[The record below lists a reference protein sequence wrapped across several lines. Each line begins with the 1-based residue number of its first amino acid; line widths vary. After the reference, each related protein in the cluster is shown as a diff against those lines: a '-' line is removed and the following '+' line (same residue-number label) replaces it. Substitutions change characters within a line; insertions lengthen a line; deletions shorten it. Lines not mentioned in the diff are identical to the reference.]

1 MSDEDVVIN
10 KQLMT
15 RIIVRLVQN
24 SRNNVPGQKMGW
36 EFSSMCD
43 LCSRDERPEA
53 EAANYVLGR
62 G

>member
-15 RIIVRLVQN
+15 RVIVRLVQN
-24 SRNNVPGQKMGW
+24 S
-36 EFSSMCD
+36 
-43 LCSRDERPEA
+43 SRDERPEA

>member
-1 MSDEDVVIN
+1 MFQDR
-10 KQLMT
+10 K
-15 RIIVRLVQN
+15 
-24 SRNNVPGQKMGW
+24 W

-43 LCSRDERPEA
+43 LCFRDERPEA